1 MDFRRYQSPQENVF
15 ANMMRDAGPGPMI
28 AQQAQERKSPFS
40 QEEMEA
46 AARAQ
51 GFDSYDQMI
60 AYRRRRLPPPRRP
73 QGEVQPSS
81 GTQNVLQQLFED
93 PLGTISGAF
102 DWHPARTIDNAS
114 RKLDEANR
122 RNRR

>member
-1 MDFRRYQSPQENVF
+1 MDFRRYGQPQGNVF
-15 ANMMRDAGPGPMI
+15 ADMMRTAEPGPMI
-28 AQQAQERKSPFS
+28 AQQSQERQSPFS

-46 AARAQ
+46 AARSQ

-60 AYRRRRLPPPRRP
+60 KYRRLRLPPPRPP
-73 QGEVQPSS
+73 QGQAQPSS
-81 GTQNVLQQLFED
+81 GGDNILEQLWND

-102 DWHPARTIDNAS
+102 EWHPDRTIGDAS
-114 RKLDEANR
+114 KKLEEANR